1 MTTLTD
7 DEVDDKATAL
17 LHSAIDDAEI
27 VKSMHQYRNAVGL
40 LNTAIHHNNAGTL
53 YCTNHE
59 AHHSV

>member
-17 LHSAIDDAEI
+17 LHSAMDDAET
-27 VKSMHQYRNAVGL
+27 VKSTHQYRNAVNL
-40 LNTAIHHNNAGTL
+40 INTAIHRNNAGTL
-53 YCTNHE
+53 YSTNHE